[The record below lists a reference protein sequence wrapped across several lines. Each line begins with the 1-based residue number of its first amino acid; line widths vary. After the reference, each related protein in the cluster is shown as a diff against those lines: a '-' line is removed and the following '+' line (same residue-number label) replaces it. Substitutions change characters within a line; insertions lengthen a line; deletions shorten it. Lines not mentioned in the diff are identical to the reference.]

1 MLKSKLFKLLFGFLI
16 VLGLGHTPV
25 LADDLL
31 DKAQQAG
38 YQLTETDL
46 PETGIVIEATN
57 GQIIWEKKAEQ
68 MIDASDLSNLMTI
81 YLTLEAI
88 EDGTLKMDT
97 KITATANHE
106 AISALEMKNTAISS
120 GVEYTVKELLQL
132 ALVPSSNVASVM
144 LSNLQD
150 EQDATFVTK
159 MNDKAKE
166 LGMTQTTFNT
176 ASGTP
181 AIQFEGYYQP
191 DGFDLYAGNQTT
203 AKDLATLAYHLL
215 QKFPDILDLAK
226 AETFTILPNSLY
238 EETIK
243 NDNESLPKGTYSLK
257 GVDGLKIGTSESGY
271 QSIVTAR
278 QDGLRV
284 ITVLTGVGD
293 AWNPET
299 KPAIFQL
306 SNTLVQDVF
315 KHYEYTEIL
324 AAGEQTINDKTLQ
337 VEKDFYAVTKK
348 DTDASFVATDG
359 TIEWMNHLPLVA
371 DTVAPVTMS
380 YKPLEETSLNTH
392 PFLVSLINAVE
403 ITKLTILSVGLVFLG
418 IIFIVMSLFIPQ
430 ISKEEAKTEQP
441 TRRREQ
447 RAKRGFPFKR
457 VIRWLGILS
466 LISGVVILIIQYLV

>member
-1 MLKSKLFKLLFGFLI
+1 MLKSKLLKLLFGFLI

-38 YQLTETDL
+38 YRLTETDL

-57 GQIIWEKKAEQ
+57 GQIIWEKNAEQ
-68 MIDASDLSNLMTI
+68 IIDASELSNLMTI

-88 EDGTLKMDT
+88 ENGTLTMDK

-120 GVEYTVKELLQL
+120 GVEYTVKELIQL
-132 ALVPSSNVASVM
+132 ALIPSSNVASVM
-144 LSNLQD
+144 LSNVQD
-150 EQDATFVTK
+150 EQDASFVTK

-166 LGMTQTTFNT
+166 LGMTQTSFNT
-176 ASGTP
+176 ATGTP

-191 DGFDLYAGNQTT
+191 YGFDLYSGNQTT
-203 AKDLATLAYHLL
+203 AKDLATLTYHLL

-226 AETFTILPNSLY
+226 AEKFTILPNSLY
-238 EETIK
+238 EETIE
-243 NDNESLPKGTYSLK
+243 NDNESLPKGTNSLK
-257 GVDGLKIGTSESGY
+257 GVDGLKTGSNETGY

-293 AWNPET
+293 SWNPET
-299 KPAIFQL
+299 KPALFQL
-306 SNTLVQDVF
+306 SNTLIQDVF
-315 KHYEYTEIL
+315 NNYEYTEIL
-324 AAGEQTINDKTLQ
+324 AAGEQTINDEKLQ
-337 VEKDFYAVTKK
+337 VENDFYAVIKK
-348 DTDASFVATDG
+348 EENASFVATDG

-371 DTVAPVTMS
+371 DTVAPVTMA
-380 YKPLEETSLNTH
+380 YKPVEDSGLETH
-392 PFLVSLINAVE
+392 SFLISLISAVE

-418 IIFIVMSLFIPQ
+418 LIFILMSFFIPRAKQ
-430 ISKEEAKTEQP
+430 EEPVTEKRS
-441 TRRREQ
+441 RRREH
-447 RAKRGFPFKR
+447 KKKGGFPFKS
-457 VIRWLGILS
+457 VIYWLGILS
-466 LISGVVILIIQYLV
+466 FVSGVIILLIQYLV